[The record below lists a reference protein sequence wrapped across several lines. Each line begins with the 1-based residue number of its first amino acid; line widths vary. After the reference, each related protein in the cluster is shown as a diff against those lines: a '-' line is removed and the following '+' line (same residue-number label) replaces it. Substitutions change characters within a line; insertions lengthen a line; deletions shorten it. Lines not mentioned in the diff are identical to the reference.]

1 MPSFRHGLR
10 NGYSQRYLL
19 SHHSTPRRRHLSIRK
34 CGGCTALSRSAQTV
48 SFGSL
53 GHHRLTTLS
62 RASRGRESESLLHP
76 ARLPEEP
83 GQRPPTIGPRL
94 APGEPRLEVWW
105 LKKTR
110 RRAMVSAAVPSVVGK
125 PRSYPDLTKLV
136 MIPSRFELGDAS
148 SERTGLHEKGFQ
160 GRDLLFG
167 LSGCRSWQWGLSG
180 LP

>member
-1 MPSFRHGLR
+1 MDTR
-10 NGYSQRYLL
+10 NDTSSLIIQ
-19 SHHSTPRRRHLSIRK
+19 PRGGDTSAFANVAAAQPCRVQPKQFHLESWI
-34 CGGCTALSRSAQTV
+34 
-48 SFGSL
+48 L
-53 GHHRLTTLS
+53 GHQRLTTLS